1 MLEGTCKKIEYV
13 SDLNTQQSYPYHGLF
28 SKPLRIQA
36 SYHFPP
42 KQNCFSFTTYKYEQS
57 TLKQIQGI
65 NNKHD
70 RIIML
75 KQDEMAR

>member
-1 MLEGTCKKIEYV
+1 MA
-13 SDLNTQQSYPYHGLF
+13 SSQDPYEF
-28 SKPLRIQA
+28 KPHIT
-36 SYHFPP
+36 FPP
-42 KQNCFSFTTYKYEQS
+42 KQNCFSFTTYKYEQP

-65 NNKHD
+65 NNKHG